1 MDNYDWRIMSCEEVR
16 SQAISND
23 YDQHN
28 NRDDREQQNNKKEQH
43 ETPL

>member
-1 MDNYDWRIMSCEEVR
+1 MANKRLTIMSCEEVR